1 MDEFDRISI
10 ANDIW
15 IGCKYW
21 LYYLKNGWE
30 IDDTVLKYFKDAE
43 KVAEVIGVSSDIIQR
58 LKEGR
63 ASEAEVREAMEK
75 AGTYADR
82 KLLEIHAEWL
92 EYLRLRSKY
101 GGG

>member
-43 KVAEVIGVSSDIIQR
+43 KVAEVIGVSKETIYQ

-63 ASEAEVREAMEK
+63 ASETEVREAMEK
-75 AGTYADR
+75 AGTYAHR
-82 KLLEIHAEWL
+82 RLFEIHAEWL
-92 EYLRLRSKY
+92 RSMQRR
-101 GGG
+101 